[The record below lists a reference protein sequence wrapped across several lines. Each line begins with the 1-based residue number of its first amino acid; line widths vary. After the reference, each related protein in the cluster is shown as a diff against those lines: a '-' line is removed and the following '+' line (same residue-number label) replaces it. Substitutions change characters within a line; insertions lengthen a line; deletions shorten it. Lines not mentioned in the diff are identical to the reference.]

1 VRQNCHA
8 KWEDFSRNLTAEA
21 RHCAFHFGAKL
32 VNACAALLKKWH
44 KSKCTHAVIHPCFVQ
59 LANETAE
66 VMTMTMKAQE
76 KIVCHN
82 NGGTHTPQ
90 TRLFQAA
97 YNLDRTQA
105 TIDPETGLPKPL
117 DPTKRRKHE
126 KSNVDDVAFFG
137 VYGAV
142 VEALSVVG
150 NKLVLLLQYAEAL
163 VTGLGSRARA
173 VLVFTLRQG
182 AGLDFFTRGH
192 AEGVFEKFP
201 ANYWVDKN
209 GMRRT
214 RLAAWFWF
222 KSLLGCEDCGD
233 LMLRWCLI
241 DCTNFVNQ
249 AEWGIH
255 VVSDGFHLSK

>member
-1 VRQNCHA
+1 MQTCS
-8 KWEDFSRNLTAEA
+8 DTSFFL
-21 RHCAFHFGAKL
+21 
-32 VNACAALLKKWH
+32 
-44 KSKCTHAVIHPCFVQ
+44 VQ
-59 LANETAE
+59 LADETAE
-66 VMTMTMKAQE
+66 VMAMTMKAQE

-82 NGGTHTPQ
+82 NGGAHTPQ
-90 TRLFQAA
+90 TRMFQAA

-117 DPTKRRKHE
+117 DPTKRRKYE
-126 KSNVDDVAFFG
+126 KSNADAVAFLR

-150 NKLVLLLQYAEAL
+150 NKLVLLLQCAEAL

-182 AGLDFFTRGH
+182 DGLDFFSRGH

-209 GMRRT
+209 GMRHT

-222 KSLLGCEDCGD
+222 KSLLGGEDCGN

-249 AEWGIH
+249 AEWEIH
-255 VVSDGFHLSK
+255 VVCDGFHLSNNWIERWRSWGKDDLDDVLLSARQSGLVYVSILENPEG